1 MSLAELDHWDPGSIH
16 AVFAAV
22 QTHADSTREIANSLK
37 QVVNAVP
44 WEGAAHDAALAA
56 NQDIHDDM
64 HLHADQLEAVAKAA
78 RTAETEVRSIKA
90 DWQYL
95 QQEAAACGMT
105 IDAQNGTVTYTRSS
119 DPEIARVQDENYK
132 VICAEIGNVTGCE
145 V

>member
-56 NQDIHDDM
+56 KHSLFGGPDRLVIDIAGATGD
-64 HLHADQLEAVAKAA
+64 
-78 RTAETEVRSIKA
+78 
-90 DWQYL
+90 
-95 QQEAAACGMT
+95 
-105 IDAQNGTVTYTRSS
+105 
-119 DPEIARVQDENYK
+119 VQDGAVMGKGLTDAHASTSRTDAATPERSLK
-132 VICAEIGNVTGCE
+132 
-145 V
+145 